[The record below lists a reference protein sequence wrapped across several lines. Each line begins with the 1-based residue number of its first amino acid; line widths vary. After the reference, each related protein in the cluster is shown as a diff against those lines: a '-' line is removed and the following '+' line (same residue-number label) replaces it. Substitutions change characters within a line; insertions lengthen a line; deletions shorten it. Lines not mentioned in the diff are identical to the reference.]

1 MPRPNEAGH
10 LAYNHAILT
19 HLAGLGHDVTV
30 VLAHPRMPALRQ
42 GTGAL
47 HVVGPG
53 LRTGPG
59 SIAVARP
66 RDALRILSRTALGL
80 LPRALGERLRRQ
92 GRTGTYGDVD
102 AIIGRF
108 LTPAEAEEAARF
120 TEGADW
126 VIADTIFRA
135 PVLDF
140 AGRARPAIITHD
152 IFHARHAALAG
163 RGLKL
168 FPASLEAAQEAAL
181 LAKAQLLVAIQP
193 EEAEALQA
201 LVPGTAVLTALMPA
215 RLVPRAPGTP
225 REDGRIVFVGS
236 SGAHNA
242 DGMRWFLAEVWPQ
255 LQRLLPTARL
265 DVCGTVCRT
274 LGSPPPG
281 VTLHGMVPD
290 LAPMLHRASVAVA
303 PLRAGS
309 GLKIKLLDYVAHGLV
324 TVTTPVGT
332 AGFLRTADWPFV
344 EADNAVAF
352 AAAAAHLAQ
361 GAGPRDQQ
369 ALDYAARYD
378 AAHVFGPLAQA
389 LASPA

>member
-1 MPRPNEAGH
+1 
-10 LAYNHAILT
+10 
-19 HLAGLGHDVTV
+19 VTV
-30 VLAHPRMPALRQ
+30 VAARARRPARVPR
-42 GTGAL
+42 TGAMR
-47 HVVGPG
+47 VVGPG
-53 LRTGPG
+53 LRSGRGWVGVTRPADAAKILARSALSALPG
-59 SIAVARP
+59 
-66 RDALRILSRTALGL
+66 GL
-80 LPRALGERLRRQ
+80 AESLRRS
-92 GRTGTYGDVD
+92 GRASEYGAVD
-102 AIIGRF
+102 AVIGRYM
-108 LTPAEAEEAARF
+108 TDAEARDVARF
-120 TEGADW
+120 THGADW
-126 VIADTIFRA
+126 VITDTMFRA
-135 PVLDF
+135 AVLDHVV
-140 AGRARPAIITHD
+140 GARKAIITHD
-152 IFHARHAALAG
+152 IFHARHAALAA

-168 FPASLEAAQEAAL
+168 FPPVLDAAEEARH
-181 LAKAQLLVAIQP
+181 LAKAELLIAIQP

-201 LVPGTAVLTALMPA
+201 LAPGTAVLTALMPA
-215 RLVPRAPGTP
+215 RLIPRPAGTK
-225 REDGRIVFVGS
+225 RENGRIVFVGS

-255 LQRLLPTARL
+255 LRKLLPTARL

-274 LGSPPPG
+274 LGTPPPG

-332 AGFLRTADWPFV
+332 AGFMRAPDWPFV
-344 EADNAVAF
+344 EAGNATAF

-378 AAHVFGPLAQA
+378 AAHVFASLAQA